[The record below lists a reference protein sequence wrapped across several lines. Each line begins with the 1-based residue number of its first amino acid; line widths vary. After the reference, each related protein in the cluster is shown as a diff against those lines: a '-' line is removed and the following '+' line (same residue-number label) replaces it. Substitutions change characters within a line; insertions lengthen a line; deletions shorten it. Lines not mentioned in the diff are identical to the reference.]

1 MLKKL
6 FSRRLSSTKA
16 PQASLP
22 AGQRLYAIGDIHGRL
37 DLLQQL
43 IRTIEEDDAARAPMD
58 STILFLGDLVDRG
71 PESAQ
76 VVSYLLDLK
85 QRRAPERTR
94 FLLGNHEEVLLA
106 AAAGDEKALRFFT
119 KIGGR
124 ETILSYG
131 ISEERYDALDYSELL
146 AEFQARVPVE
156 HRAFIT
162 SFDDIIVLGDYAFV
176 HAGIRSTEPLAAQRP
191 KDLRWIREG
200 FLDVTAPFEKV
211 IVHGHTIV
219 PDVEELPNR
228 IALDTGAYRSG
239 KLTAMGF
246 EGSQRWVLSAVQ
258 K

>member
-6 FSRRLSSTKA
+6 FPRRHSSAKA
-16 PQASLP
+16 PKASLP
-22 AGQRLYAIGDIHGRL
+22 EGQRLYAIGDVHGRL

-43 IRTIEEDDAARAPMD
+43 IQTIEEDDSARAPMD

-76 VVSYLLDLK
+76 VLTYLLELK
-85 QRRAPERTR
+85 RRRAPERTR
-94 FLLGNHEEVLLA
+94 FLLGNHEEVFLA
-106 AAAGDEKALRFFT
+106 AAEGDEKALRFFT

-131 ISEERYDALDYSELL
+131 ISEECYDALDYPELL
-146 AEFQARVPVE
+146 QEFQAHLPAE
-156 HRAFIT
+156 HRDFVT
-162 SFDDIIVLGDYAFV
+162 SFEDIVVLGDYAFV

-219 PDVEELPNR
+219 PEVEELPNR

-246 EGSQRWVLSAVQ
+246 EGTQRWILNAVQ

>member
-6 FSRRLSSTKA
+6 FSRRQYSTKA
-16 PQASLP
+16 PVASLP
-22 AGQRLYAIGDIHGRL
+22 EGQRLYAIGDIHGRL
-37 DLLQQL
+37 DLLEPL
-43 IRTIEEDDAARAPMD
+43 IGSIEDDDSARGSVH

-76 VVSYLLDLK
+76 VVAYLMDLK
-85 QRRAPERTR
+85 RRRAPESTR
-94 FLLGNHEEVLLA
+94 FLLGNHEEVFLA
-106 AAAGDEKALRFFT
+106 AASGDEKALRFFT

-131 ISEERYDALDYSELL
+131 ISNELYDSLDYPELL
-146 AEFQARVPVE
+146 SAFQARVPSEHVE
-156 HRAFIT
+156 FIAAFE
-162 SFDDIIVLGDYAFV
+162 DIVVLGDYAFV
-176 HAGIRSTEPLAAQRP
+176 HAGIRSTEPLASQRP

-246 EGSQRWVLSAVQ
+246 EGDQRWILSAVQ